1 MSRLVHKGP
10 DDYAGVIRFEEKIDA
25 YGDEDQGFQHALKFE
40 NRYQP
45 DGTDNWLQEVDALDI
60 GDLDGLDPSM
70 LAEADRRALRLKM
83 DNDLRGFAQHDLYMY
98 VSLRYGVGCP
108 EPEKVVYPHQEVVIN
123 DLMNLET
130 TVQKILTTDLTD
142 EEFAELEDDPI
153 SYWLTAPRGFVK
165 TSTVSEW
172 LEWKIGRDVTIKSK
186 LVAANEKGS
195 IQQLAMIKKNI
206 QLDPLFRAVFPH
218 VQIDPKRANNKT
230 NLSLKVP
237 PQMVDTRNATI
248 EAWGIGSSPERG
260 RTNLLWFDDTCWISG
275 SEVWAENGIV
285 AIEDIEIG
293 DAVYNRLGELEE
305 VTRIYCH
312 SSLGEIV
319 QLTTRHLTNVP
330 VCCTP
335 NHRIW
340 ARTAYRQDNGV
351 VRRGRGPEGPAE
363 YIEAGDLQI
372 GDWLWLPDI
381 APYDTDLTDVD
392 EELAWLLGFYVA
404 EGGFRTGSDRAFHFT
419 VHRDEIEFQERVTRI
434 FEDRWGA
441 SVSWSNRTDRNCSE
455 AFVTCPEFAVYAFL
469 CGDGAANKCIP
480 GAFFH
485 ASRELRS
492 AFLRGL
498 WDGDGC
504 YRQSRY
510 DLVTVSSQLAA
521 EVQMLLLSVGIVAK
535 RYCAARSH
543 MEGANYDLW
552 SVYFGATVQDG
563 DLPGF
568 ELSVG
573 SRRAAGII
581 RDDNGWWVQI
591 TSTARVAYDGP
602 VYNLE
607 VGADHS
613 YVVSGIG
620 VANCTYENSVVEE
633 KERENIKEKLRVAW
647 FPLRSG
653 PEMIRIWTCTPFSDE
668 DASMMLFRKRG
679 WRKRFIKVSH
689 DFSHL
694 IDMARENTTYELPA
708 RRWDPVRKRF
718 MPWWSERE
726 LRKLYKEDPHEFE
739 VAYRLNTVDTKRSGA
754 NFDAL
759 WFLGDET
766 TDRHGCIQYGF
777 AANHDLYKPSLT
789 ITGVDIAAGESRKA
803 KNTAVGT
810 IGLMED
816 GTRVLL
822 EMSYA
827 HGDDLGC
834 VTETARHCA
843 RWNPDL
849 IVVEDNAAQKVVV
862 SLLIE
867 LDIFDQK
874 IQPFTTDRFK
884 NAKLKLLAN
893 EVEDGKWVFPLEH
906 AEAHWPYQACQCGTC
921 YLIAEMIGY
930 PEFVTS
936 DCLMALMF
944 AREGLKTLGVGRN
957 ARIDEFSLGKIFR

>member
-1 MSRLVHKGP
+1 MSRLVHVGP
-10 DDYAGVIRFEEKIDA
+10 DDYTGIIKFEEKLDA
-25 YGDEDQGFQHALKFE
+25 YGDVDKGFQHALSFE

-60 GDLDGLDPSM
+60 EDLNQLDPSM
-70 LAEADRRALRLKM
+70 LAEAERRALRLKM
-83 DNDLRGFAQHDLYMY
+83 DADMQGFAQHDLYMY

-108 EPEKVVYPHQEVVIN
+108 EPERVVYPHQEVVIN

-195 IQQLAMIKKNI
+195 IQQLSMIKKNI

-218 VQIDPKRANNKT
+218 VEIDPKRANNKT

-237 PQMVDTRNATI
+237 PEMVDTRNATI

-260 RTNLLWFDDTCWISG
+260 RTNLLWFDDT
-275 SEVWAENGIV
+275 
-285 AIEDIEIG
+285 
-293 DAVYNRLGELEE
+293 
-305 VTRIYCH
+305 
-312 SSLGEIV
+312 
-319 QLTTRHLTNVP
+319 
-330 VCCTP
+330 
-335 NHRIW
+335 
-340 ARTAYRQDNGV
+340 
-351 VRRGRGPEGPAE
+351 
-363 YIEAGDLQI
+363 
-372 GDWLWLPDI
+372 
-381 APYDTDLTDVD
+381 
-392 EELAWLLGFYVA
+392 
-404 EGGFRTGSDRAFHFT
+404 
-419 VHRDEIEFQERVTRI
+419 
-434 FEDRWGA
+434 
-441 SVSWSNRTDRNCSE
+441 
-455 AFVTCPEFAVYAFL
+455 
-469 CGDGAANKCIP
+469 
-480 GAFFH
+480 
-485 ASRELRS
+485 
-492 AFLRGL
+492 
-498 WDGDGC
+498 
-504 YRQSRY
+504 
-510 DLVTVSSQLAA
+510 
-521 EVQMLLLSVGIVAK
+521 
-535 RYCAARSH
+535 
-543 MEGANYDLW
+543 
-552 SVYFGATVQDG
+552 
-563 DLPGF
+563 
-568 ELSVG
+568 
-573 SRRAAGII
+573 
-581 RDDNGWWVQI
+581 
-591 TSTARVAYDGP
+591 
-602 VYNLE
+602 
-607 VGADHS
+607 
-613 YVVSGIG
+613 
-620 VANCTYENSVVEE
+620 CTYENSVVEE

-689 DFSHL
+689 DFTHL
-694 IDMARENTTYELPA
+694 IDMAREGTTYELPA
-708 RRWDPVRKRF
+708 KRWDPIRKRF

-754 NFDAL
+754 KFDAS
-759 WFLGDET
+759 WFLGDEA
-766 TDRHGCIQYGF
+766 TDRRGCIQYGF
-777 AANHDLYKPSLT
+777 APNHDLYTPSLV

-803 KNTAVGT
+803 KNTAVVT

-822 EMSYA
+822 EASYA

-849 IVVEDNAAQKVVV
+849 IVVENNAAQKVVV

-893 EVEDGKWVFPLEH
+893 EIEDGKWIFPLEN
-906 AEAHWPYQACQCGTC
+906 AEEHWPFQACQCGTC
-921 YLIAEMIGY
+921 YLIAEMLGY

-936 DCLMALMF
+936 DCLMAMMF

-957 ARIDEFSLGKIFR
+957 ARVDEFSIGKIFH